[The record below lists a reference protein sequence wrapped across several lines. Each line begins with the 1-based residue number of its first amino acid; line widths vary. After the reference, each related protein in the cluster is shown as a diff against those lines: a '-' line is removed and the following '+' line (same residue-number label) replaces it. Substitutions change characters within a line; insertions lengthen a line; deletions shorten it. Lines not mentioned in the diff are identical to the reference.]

1 VSNSVSNSSGRQKI
15 QRLLASIGSRPQKEA
30 AQIDA
35 VEYDWR
41 QPHYFSSEQ
50 LKRLDGFTAKV
61 AQACLNRF
69 NELYHSDFKVA
80 VISTTQHF
88 AGELAVSGNIRS
100 DYCLAFGA
108 DENQIFGYVGIPAKT
123 AIIWTTQLLGD
134 NKSEEDY
141 NRDLSQLEKSLL
153 LDIAAGVIDA
163 FSDSYENQNLR
174 TTAKLIKGQ
183 LPVKLRGDEELCKI
197 TFRVEK
203 SGTGNASEVYF
214 LIFCDKLKKVTEQ
227 NVQAGANTSAKD
239 IAKTMLSHVG
249 KVPVTITAK
258 LASTEITFE
267 EITNLNVDD
276 ILVLDKKL
284 SMPVDLIIGGRTLF
298 RGWLAKSDG
307 RQAVVITESC
317 SKNKT

>member
-1 VSNSVSNSSGRQKI
+1 VSSSVANNPGRQKM
-15 QRLLASIGSRPQKEA
+15 QQLLASVGSRPQRET
-30 AQIDA
+30 AQVEA

-61 AQACLNRF
+61 AQACSQKF
-69 NELYHSDFKVA
+69 IELYHGSFKVKVVSA
-80 VISTTQHF
+80 TQHF
-88 AGELAVSGNIRS
+88 AAELAASDNVKN
-100 DYCLAFGA
+100 DYCLAFSA
-108 DENQIFGYVGIPAKT
+108 DENQVFGFVGIPPKT

-134 NKSEEDY
+134 SKPEEDY

-153 LDIAAGVIDA
+153 LDIASGVVKA
-163 FSDSYENQNLR
+163 FSNSYGNKSLR
-174 TTAKLIKGQ
+174 PAAKLAKGE
-183 LPVKLRGDEELCKI
+183 LPAKLREDEELCKI
-197 TFRVEK
+197 TFSVEK
-203 SGTGNASEVYF
+203 SDSGNASEVYF
-214 LIFCDKLKKVTEQ
+214 LISCDKLKAVTGQ
-227 NVQAGANTSAKD
+227 GVQTSANLSAKD
-239 IAKTMLSHVG
+239 TAKAMLGHVG

-284 SMPVDLIIGGRTLF
+284 SEPVDLIIGGRTLF

-307 RQAVVITESC
+307 KQAVVITELC
-317 SKNKT
+317 GTNKT